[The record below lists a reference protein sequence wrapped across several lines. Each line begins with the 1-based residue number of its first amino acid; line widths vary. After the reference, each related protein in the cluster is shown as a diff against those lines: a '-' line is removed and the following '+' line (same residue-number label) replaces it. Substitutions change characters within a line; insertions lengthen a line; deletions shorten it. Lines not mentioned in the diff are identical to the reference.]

1 MDREPISVTHHVGQ
15 LNLYITIT
23 YKCYFVSI
31 HNQNRDKA
39 KTRYKNQ

>member
-1 MDREPISVTHHVGQ
+1 MDREPISVTNHVGQ
-15 LNLYITIT
+15 LSLFITIT
-23 YKCYFVSI
+23 YKYHFVSI